1 LIIYTLQTD
10 AAEFKTEFE
19 SAQKINAGGAVEQP
33 KVEEAKAEE
42 VKTEE
47 PTSTAEDPADKD
59 KPAEKAAEVVEE
71 KGDQEGKEAAEAKE

>member
-1 LIIYTLQTD
+1 MIIYTLQTD

-19 SAQKINAGGAVEQP
+19 IAQKINAGGAVEQP
-33 KVEEAKAEE
+33 KVEE

-59 KPAEKAAEVVEE
+59 KSAEKAEEAAEEKE
-71 KGDQEGKEAAEAKE
+71 KAKGDQEGQEAAEAKE